1 MIRASEARK
10 NVEIYEL
17 EIYTSVNKQVTELIE
32 IMDESIEFHSKQGY
46 NLLTF
51 QPYDKSRFTSNKEL
65 TLAQEIFYKILTS
78 HGYDIIKNDAF
89 NNFLKIRW

>member
-32 IMDESIEFHSKQGY
+32 IMDE
-46 NLLTF
+46 
-51 QPYDKSRFTSNKEL
+51 
-65 TLAQEIFYKILTS
+65 IFIIRRVNIIL
-78 HGYDIIKNDAF
+78 I
-89 NNFLKIRW
+89 